1 MKIHIVGASCSGV
14 TTLGQ
19 NLSESL
25 GIPYLDTDAFFWE
38 NSEVPFTVR
47 RNPEVR
53 NRMLNE
59 ELNKGPSWIVGG
71 SLVNWALELEFD
83 LIIFLILPRETR
95 LDRLKKRELEKYGN
109 VIYEDRSRNQQFVE
123 FINWASGYDD
133 STRGGRT
140 LYAHRKWLENQRCYI
155 LELVGDLSVEERI
168 QKVKIVIQE
177 INGCNEIY
185 HRYDRLT

>member
-83 LIIFLILPRETR
+83 LIIFLILPREIR
-95 LDRLKKRELEKYGN
+95 LDRLKK
-109 VIYEDRSRNQQFVE
+109 
-123 FINWASGYDD
+123 
-133 STRGGRT
+133 
-140 LYAHRKWLENQRCYI
+140 EN
-155 LELVGDLSVEERI
+155 
-168 QKVKIVIQE
+168 
-177 INGCNEIY
+177 
-185 HRYDRLT
+185 